1 MCSGRASQKT
11 VLSHFEANQTSMFPV
26 HAWQAYY
33 ESLKSTKIAQKF
45 WNATSAG
52 DEVSGATVFA
62 PIDKVGS
69 ALCVVTWNC

>member
-1 MCSGRASQKT
+1 
-11 VLSHFEANQTSMFPV
+11 MFPL
-26 HAWQAYY
+26 HEWQAYY